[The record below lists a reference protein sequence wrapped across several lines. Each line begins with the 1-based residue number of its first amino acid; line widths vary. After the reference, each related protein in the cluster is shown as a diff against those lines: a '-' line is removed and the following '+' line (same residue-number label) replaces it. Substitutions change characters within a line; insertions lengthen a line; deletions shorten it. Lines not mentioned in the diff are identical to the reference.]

1 MLFTLCLSLAVFA
14 DDSPLDKMK
23 DETLSYFK
31 PLTGRIVKVEGQ
43 KVLVNLGS
51 NESVKVG
58 MRFTILREGATFIHP
73 VTKKPLGKVESYIGK
88 LEIKEIGHDSSV
100 GIVLEGEV
108 KEGDK
113 VRISEKQINVL
124 FFQTKDTDWTLA
136 DTYFRDLKET
146 GRFNLIETS
155 IETDDTKE
163 VLKEASRLNAEVALL
178 LSSKKVDPDI
188 LLNEKLFWVSD
199 GAQFSEIN
207 TKVDVAYAKE
217 LKFGEE
223 FFSIGKKE
231 VSITIDLP
239 IGARL
244 LSAGDI
250 DGDKKQEII
259 LSTGKDIRI
268 YIPGADLQPALG
280 GIYIK
285 GSKSEEHLWIDT
297 IDLNRNGID
306 EIIVTS
312 MMKKIETEDVFR
324 EGSDTATLS
333 TARSAGVVSSIYEL
347 KDGKFSLLYRGNLF
361 MRKIGNEL
369 IAQAYSKDEGFSGRV
384 FNVLWQGEYKRG
396 SPLELPRGVNIY
408 DFVFIDDPRAGRL
421 VLSYDEKGYLNLYDK
436 DMRLWRSRSDTGGF
450 ITTFKKS
457 SPTIF
462 VDKGE
467 WAIKDRLFLKDRE
480 VLVVKRFPIFDLV
493 KGLGFKRSQIRNLWW
508 NGASM
513 EEGILI
519 DDIKGSILDYALV
532 GDKIM
537 VMVSPLFGIKAENI
551 LKGEN
556 PLGSRLYIYALKKG

>member
-1 MLFTLCLSLAVFA
+1 MSLAVFA